1 MAFAAFPF
9 WLIAIAKKIIA
20 YFPIFG
26 WAVALGGTIF
36 VQRSNHKKALDSLN
50 AGQKSLQEKPRSV
63 LLFPE
68 GTRSDDGVVRPFK
81 KGGLILAIQSG
92 MPCVPVAIC
101 GTRRIVGR
109 AVDRFEPIVACR
121 WVFEEGPEMFGPIS
135 CVDRGRGMS
144 IVGNRQVRRH

>member
-1 MAFAAFPF
+1 VAFAAFPF

-121 WVFEEGPEMFGPIS
+121 WVFEEGPEMCRPIF

-144 IVGNRQVRRH
+144 IAGTRQV